1 MILNYVWL
9 NYSLDYIYIYIIVYK
24 KMNVKSKD
32 DIIV

>member
-1 MILNYVWL
+1 MILNCVCL
-9 NYSLDYIYIYIIVYK
+9 NYSLDYIYILLFIK